1 MKTVIFPFDETFLPV
16 LQNEQSLL
24 SDKDI
29 FLLSPEGWGLKGKTY
44 YIKGKEYCVHIRH
57 QISDEKVDM
66 ILVNSKVNISLTAL
80 LGVIGEFD
88 IHNIYVLKH
97 LEEQEKKILYK
108 RYDESQIINCD
119 IDAEEFNKE
128 EILFDFDVPIV
139 LVAGAMECTNKF
151 DTQLNIYS
159 RFVDRGYKT
168 GLVAT
173 KKEAVLCGAKAIPDF
188 MYDKTVSMKDKTILF
203 NHFLKHYEVTMAP
216 EIIFVGVPGEVM
228 AFSERYLGH
237 IGEMAYIISQAVPV
251 SEIVMC
257 VMYEENLGVQVQT
270 WRKSVSPKLGR
281 EINYFAMT
289 NRLLDL
295 NELYASSEIKYTT
308 ISPDL
313 IKSKNN
319 FETEKI
325 YILFEPSEVDRLVA
339 DLIEGLS
346 ND

>member
-16 LQNEQSLL
+16 LQNKQSLL
-24 SDKDI
+24 FDKDI
-29 FLLSPEGWGLKGKTY
+29 VLLSLEGWGLKGKTY
-44 YIKGKEYCVHIRH
+44 YIKGKEYCVHTEP
-57 QISDEKVDM
+57 QMSSEKVDI
-66 ILVNSKVNISLTAL
+66 ILVNSRVNISLTEL
-80 LGVIGEFD
+80 SGVIEKFD

-97 LEEQEKKILYK
+97 LEEKDKKVLYNK
-108 RYDESQIINCD
+108 FDESQIINYD
-119 IDAEEFNKE
+119 IDVEEFNKE
-128 EILFDFDVPIV
+128 EMLFDFDVPIV
-139 LVAGAMECTNKF
+139 LVAGAMEYTNKF
-151 DTQLNIYS
+151 DTQLKIYS
-159 RFVDRGYKT
+159 QFVDQGYKT

-228 AFSERYLGH
+228 PFSEKYLGH
-237 IGEMAYIISQAVPV
+237 VGEMAYIMSQAVPV

-257 VMYEENLGVQVQT
+257 VMFEENLDVQVQA

-295 NELYASSEIKYTT
+295 DELYESSEIKYTT
-308 ISPDL
+308 ISTDL
-313 IKSKNN
+313 IKRRNN

-325 YILFEPSEVDRLVA
+325 YMMFETSEVDRLVTNM
-339 DLIEGLS
+339 IEGLS
-346 ND
+346 NN

>member
-29 FLLSPEGWGLKGKTY
+29 FLLSPEGWGLMGKIY
-44 YIKGKEYCVHIRH
+44 YIKGKEYCVHTGY
-57 QISDEKVDM
+57 QISDEKMDM
-66 ILVNSKVNISLTAL
+66 ILVNSKVNISLTEL
-80 LGVIGEFD
+80 LRVIEKFD

-97 LEEQEKKILYK
+97 LEEQEKKILYE
-108 RYDESQIINCD
+108 RYGESQIVNCD
-119 IDAEEFNKE
+119 IDAKEFNKE

-139 LVAGAMECTNKF
+139 LVAGAMEYTNKF

-159 RFVDRGYKT
+159 RFVGQGYKT

-173 KKEAVLCGAKAIPDF
+173 KKEAVLCGAKSIPDF
-188 MYDKTVSMKDKTILF
+188 LYDKTISIKDKTILF
-203 NHFLKHYEVTMAP
+203 NHFLKHYEVTMTP

-228 AFSERYLGH
+228 AFSEKYLGH
-237 IGEMAYIISQAVPV
+237 VGEMAYIISQAVPV

-257 VMYEENLGVQVQT
+257 VMYEENLDVQVQA

-289 NRLLDL
+289 NRLFDL
-295 NELYASSEIKYTT
+295 SELYANSEIKYTT
-308 ISPDL
+308 ISPD
-313 IKSKNN
+313 
-319 FETEKI
+319 
-325 YILFEPSEVDRLVA
+325 
-339 DLIEGLS
+339 
-346 ND
+346 